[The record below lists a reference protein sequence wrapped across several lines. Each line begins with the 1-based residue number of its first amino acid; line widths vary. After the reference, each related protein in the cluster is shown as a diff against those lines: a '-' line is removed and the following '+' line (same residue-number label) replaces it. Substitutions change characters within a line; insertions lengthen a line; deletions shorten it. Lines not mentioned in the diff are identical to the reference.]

1 MKSQIH
7 KFLNIEIVKN
17 VSVLSIGTIGS
28 QLIPLLFAPIIA
40 RLYSPNEFGLFA
52 FVLGGVN
59 IAAVVI
65 NGRYDLSVV
74 LPRNQ
79 SQAIDLVKGSWII
92 GFTLSALFTL
102 ILLLTRKDLA
112 EFLDYQISIIEC
124 IILGLIVSNIAI
136 SQPLNFYLIREKAFA
151 QIAKNKIVKGAVLVL
166 MTLLFGY
173 LMLDLPLNGLVYGF
187 GFSWAALAIFSL
199 YQSVK
204 LSFSVLPINLSKIK
218 VALKE
223 YIEYPKFNAV
233 PALFNSIAA
242 QLGIYIFMFHFDQ
255 TQTGYYTFSK
265 QYVFVPMTIVGMS
278 LSQVIFQRISEKFNN
293 RESVIKELKIL
304 FLVLI
309 SLGGIIILIINLF
322 SVELFGFFFGDQW
335 LDSAIMVKTLVFY
348 FAIQFI
354 ISPLSNVLHA
364 LKRVKLAAVF
374 PVFYLLCML
383 TLFCIPAMNTQRFIT
398 LYTIVESVPYLLYF
412 VLISYATFSYE
423 RQLKS

>member
-1 MKSQIH
+1 VKSQIH

-92 GFTLSALFTL
+92 GFILSALFTL

-204 LSFSVLPINLSKIK
+204 LSFSILPINLSKIK

-223 YIEYPKFNAV
+223 YIEYPNVLIKM
-233 PALFNSIAA
+233 L
-242 QLGIYIFMFHFDQ
+242 
-255 TQTGYYTFSK
+255 
-265 QYVFVPMTIVGMS
+265 
-278 LSQVIFQRISEKFNN
+278 NN
-293 RESVIKELKIL
+293 CIKEPHSHLAVFIMQHDGQARL
-304 FLVLI
+304 EFI
-309 SLGGIIILIINLF
+309 QNLSYKF
-322 SVELFGFFFGDQW
+322 VELLTCNFGRSPDELVRQQITYRYNA
-335 LDSAIMVKTLVFY
+335 LKSRLAIMQARLQDVNQLVKVKNPSLLLKLNNGK
-348 FAIQFI
+348 
-354 ISPLSNVLHA
+354 SP
-364 LKRVKLAAVF
+364 R
-374 PVFYLLCML
+374 
-383 TLFCIPAMNTQRFIT
+383 R
-398 LYTIVESVPYLLYF
+398 
-412 VLISYATFSYE
+412 
-423 RQLKS
+423 R